1 MDSMAIFQT
10 LISVV
15 PVQDVV
21 YVAALCGVCAALMPW
36 LPVPASA
43 GSVYGRV
50 YLALNLLAQNF
61 RNVANRTKPGSAP
74 GKDGGDGPAIM
85 LLLGLGTATATVMA
99 MGLGACTVAGGTA
112 SIDTAELAAD
122 AGAIDFAAQAIEAI
136 PGLSAHLSADQV
148 ARVNEALGRIRTV
161 TAQINAASGGAI
173 DIETGRGWGVALAG
187 AFQSILTVAGTVA
200 SALDPAVAGYITTA
214 GQIIPLI
221 EAAVGLTPGTVT
233 ATAMATMTATAAG
246 DAPAVRAALYRGL

>member
-1 MDSMAIFQT
+1 MDSMAIFQA

-36 LPVPASA
+36 LPVPACA

-85 LLLGLGTATATVMA
+85 LLLGLGTATAMA

-173 DIETGRGWGVALAG
+173 DIETGRGWGAALAG

-221 EAAVGLTPGTVT
+221 EAAVGLTPATV
-233 ATAMATMTATAAG
+233 MTATAAG

>member
-15 PVQDVV
+15 PVQDMV

-43 GSVYGRV
+43 ASVYGRV

-74 GKDGGDGPAIM
+74 GKDGGSGPVIV
-85 LLLGLGTATATVMA
+85 LLLGLGVATV
-99 MGLGACTVAGGTA
+99 LGACTVSGGTA
-112 SIDTAELAAD
+112 SINTAELAAD

-148 ARVNEALGRIRTV
+148 ARINEALGGIRAV
-161 TAQINAASGGAI
+161 TAQIDAASGGVIAV
-173 DIETGRGWGVALAG
+173 ETGKGWARSLAG
-187 AFQSILTVAGTVA
+187 EFQTILTIAGTVA

-214 GQIIPLI
+214 EQIVPLI
-221 EAAVGLTPGTVT
+221 EAAVGLTPATVSVA
-233 ATAMATMTATAAG
+233 ATG
-246 DAPAVRAALYRGL
+246 DAPAVRAALYRGV

>member
-43 GSVYGRV
+43 ASVYGRV

-74 GKDGGDGPAIM
+74 GKDGGGGPAIM
-85 LLLGLGTATATVMA
+85 LLLGLGTVTV
-99 MGLGACTVAGGTA
+99 LGACTLAGSTA
-112 SIDTAELAAD
+112 SINTAELAAD

-173 DIETGRGWGVALAG
+173 DIETGRGWGAALAG

-221 EAAVGLTPGTVT
+221 EAAVGLTPATV
-233 ATAMATMTATAAG
+233 MATTAVG

>member
-43 GSVYGRV
+43 ASVYGRV
-50 YLALNLLAQNF
+50 YLTLNLLAQNF

-74 GKDGGDGPAIM
+74 GKDGGGGPAIM
-85 LLLGLGTATATVMA
+85 LLLGLGTATVLA

-233 ATAMATMTATAAG
+233 ATAMATMTATTAG

>member
-1 MDSMAIFQT
+1 MDSMAIFQA

-43 GSVYGRV
+43 ASVYGRV

-85 LLLGLGTATATVMA
+85 LLLGLGTATVMA

-161 TAQINAASGGAI
+161 TAQINAASRGAI
-173 DIETGRGWGVALAG
+173 DIETGRGWGAALAG

-221 EAAVGLTPGTVT
+221 EAAVGLTPGTV
-233 ATAMATMTATAAG
+233 MATTAAG